1 MDKQSEFPKYL
12 MKIDGQR
19 KFLTFHEA
27 AAAYDSGSARVE
39 FGRHVLNEDL
49 SIRKMT
55 QEDRGG
61 ISRAADDHSSSK

>member
-27 AAAYDSGSARVE
+27 AAAYDSGSARVK
-39 FGRHVLNEDL
+39 FGRYVLNADY
-49 SIRKMT
+49 SARKMT
-55 QEDRGG
+55 PEDKDR
-61 ISRAADDHSSSK
+61 ISRAAEAQSSSK